1 MVRAIAALLV
11 VLTCGRREKVTMLTQ
26 DQLAALL
33 VEDRQIALSRAGI
46 TGTARVNADQS
57 FEVEVPRLGRDNGVW
72 WLEGDRICSRWETFR
87 KDQDLCA
94 VVGQEESG
102 TYRGYTPGRG
112 SYLGEFTLLP

>member
-1 MVRAIAALLV
+1 
-11 VLTCGRREKVTMLTQ
+11 MLTQ

-33 VEDRQIALSRAGI
+33 VQDRKIALNRAGI
-46 TGTARVNADQS
+46 KGTARVNADQS
-57 FEVEVPRLGRDNGVW
+57 FEVEVPRLGRDTGVW
-72 WLEGDRICSRWETFR
+72 WLEGDRICSRWKTFR

-94 VVGQEESG
+94 AVGQVEDS

>member
-1 MVRAIAALLV
+1 MVRAIVAFLV
-11 VLTCGRREKVTMLTQ
+11 VLTCGCREEVTMLTG

-33 VEDRQIALSRAGI
+33 VEDRQIALNRAGI
-46 TGTARVNADQS
+46 TGSARVNADQS
-57 FEVEVPRLGRDNGVW
+57 FEVEVPRLGRDTGVW
-72 WLEGDRICSRWETFR
+72 WQEGDRICSRWKTFR

-94 VVGQEESG
+94 LVGQVEDG